1 MNNLNFASP
10 VTPLRAQEV
19 ALRARKMEKQQ
30 ALMVAELAAEV
41 DPAGRKPRR
50 SLKNLLTALFLGIG
64 ARG

>member
-1 MNNLNFASP
+1 MNNFNFASP

-41 DPAGRKPRR
+41 DPAGRKRRR
-50 SLKNLLTALFLGIG
+50 SFMSLLTALFLGIG
-64 ARG
+64 ARV